1 MSSSSS
7 IHQAQKPRTGI
18 SSLFKRKERAPQT
31 MPNTASHT
39 QPNAANAAALESLD
53 RQRTKARYLAA
64 AKALESVVKGHEKK

>member
-1 MSSSSS
+1 
-7 IHQAQKPRTGI
+7 
-18 SSLFKRKERAPQT
+18 